1 MITMEKVSFLEQLNN
16 YFEQQN
22 KPENK
27 LVQGGNKHVFEAC
40 MEHLAPS
47 LTFDEKMMLTDYHV
61 CYNKA
66 FTNALSGKLDASQM
80 WLNKA
85 GELPL
90 FEKNTLQKVVETNKF
105 PAVAYHVYREG
116 DYKKAI
122 ELLLCSIEAAGS
134 LVEEDNI
141 EYMVWGQMEQ
151 HINIFRVHCANK
163 DQAAAISYAK
173 SILLALVDA
182 QHTKG
187 AVENVSPRLLKKGEI
202 DYIGYATGDILSRLI
217 KLEGVTIEMIIQE
230 VFKPLY
236 TTIDWSNCPLEG
248 YKNAIFVL
256 KYWLEKDVDALQ
268 KEFEDLLPNMNRQNN
283 LLQFYLLEVIVP
295 LIKDQVDDS
304 EMKQKVLA
312 HIPNY
317 YINRLNLDD
326 TVLIHYS
333 QFEFEMVPNN

>member
-1 MITMEKVSFLEQLNN
+1 MEKVSFLVQLDN

-22 KPENK
+22 RPENK

-40 MEHLAPS
+40 MEHLDPI
-47 LTFDEKMMLTDYHV
+47 LTFDEKMILMDYHV
-61 CYNKA
+61 CYSKA
-66 FTNALSGKLDASQM
+66 FTSALTGNLDASQM

-85 GELPL
+85 GQLPF
-90 FEKNTLQKVVETNKF
+90 FEKNTLQKIVEVNKF

-116 DYKKAI
+116 NYKKAI
-122 ELLLCSIEAAGS
+122 EFLVRSIKVAGS
-134 LVEEDNI
+134 LVEEDKI

-151 HINIFRVHCANK
+151 YINIFRVHCANK
-163 DQAAAISYAK
+163 DQAAAVLYAK
-173 SILLALVDA
+173 SILLALVHA

-187 AVENVSPRLLKKGEI
+187 TVENVSPMLLKKGEI
-202 DYIGYATGDILSRLI
+202 DYISYATGDILSRLI
-217 KLEGVTIEMIIQE
+217 KLEGVTIEMIVQE
-230 VFKPLY
+230 VFNPLC
-236 TTIDWSNCPLEG
+236 TTMNWSNCPLEG

-256 KYWLEKDVDALQ
+256 KNWVENDTDAMQ
-268 KEFEDLLPNMNRQNN
+268 KEFEDLLPNMNRQSN

-295 LIKDQVDDS
+295 LIKNQVDNSDV
-304 EMKQKVLA
+304 KQRILT

-326 TVLIHYS
+326 TVLTNYS